1 MHLTAKIQ
9 QSYISLSSVNCD
21 ASLRTVNLKNR
32 ENACLLWRSKSL
44 DADLSKFAIWLKE
57 TSFRFVQKEKIRE
70 IIANQSLAALTGSAF
85 SRSLN
90 RFIGKQKYAT
100 NGR

>member
-32 ENACLLWRSKSL
+32 ENACFYDVQILRNLWSFNSVREKYNLKKKKKKS
-44 DADLSKFAIWLKE
+44 
-57 TSFRFVQKEKIRE
+57 
-70 IIANQSLAALTGSAF
+70 
-85 SRSLN
+85 
-90 RFIGKQKYAT
+90 
-100 NGR
+100 